1 MKALVGITPSGATA
15 FISELYLG
23 SISDKK
29 ITVKSGLLNHLQQ
42 DVEVMADKGFLIQD
56 ELASVGAVLTM
67 PAFLKERKQFSKE
80 EAAKNKKVACLR
92 VHVERCMERI
102 IGIFWIIR
110 LQSL

>member
-67 PAFLKERKQFSKE
+67 PAFLKGRKQFSKE
-80 EAAKNKKVACLR
+80 EAARNKKVACL
-92 VHVERCMERI
+92 
-102 IGIFWIIR
+102 
-110 LQSL
+110 